1 MTEGAPFDAGF
12 PKPPRP
18 SRRLP
23 WLEPAFQRQ
32 IKHLNDAVPLA
43 LAGVMGLGVL
53 VYFALP
59 FEPGPGP
66 TLFVTGLMLILAAT
80 QFGRSRALRWLTLLP
95 ALACVG
101 FAASVWQAQRLGDHL
116 LAEPVYGAAVTGT
129 VHSILW
135 RPDGPRFILSDLTS
149 NHPALS
155 PTLRSVQVKWRG
167 NRPDS
172 EAAGKQPRDMLAQ
185 RLEWNLTLLP
195 VRESLMP
202 GGFDFRRQAFF
213 KGLSAYAYN
222 LDAPTVLS
230 AGQRSRTESWRQIL
244 RARFMKRLD
253 GDAGGLA
260 TALVVGL
267 RGDLSPPAE
276 AQIRAAGLAHILAI
290 SGLHIGMVTG
300 ALFFLVRLLGAWV
313 SGLSLRFHTHRI
325 AAVVAV
331 LGAFLYFTISGGS
344 VPTQRAT
351 IVVALAMGAILLSR
365 RPFSL
370 RSVGIAALLVLV
382 VQPSSLVTASF
393 QMSFSAVIGLIVAFQ
408 FAEGRSQQQQRAP
421 RRALNYVVGLSI
433 SSLIATAAT
442 GIFALYHFQQLSL
455 LGIIANIIAVPLTAL
470 WIMPLLMLSAL
481 LVPLG
486 AEGLTLWLAQFGLD
500 GLLALSALVSQFDFG
515 LLTTRDWP
523 TLSLFLAG
531 FGLWAGALLVRP
543 WTLFAVLP
551 AGAGIGLA
559 MLSPLPAV
567 IVDRGEGL
575 LAYGAK
581 APFVGLGD
589 RSGTVYLASGSG
601 FAADQLGRYFNA
613 AVSTCAMDTCVINI
627 PANGVGLWLTTT
639 PQIAAHLCQTKP
651 QATGFTLAAAPRAAC
666 KREQAVDLRQ
676 IPLTGPR
683 AFALESNGRVRIF
696 QAKMTLSQRF
706 WTMDPNL

>member
-167 NRPDS
+167 IRPDS
-172 EAAGKQPRDMLAQ
+172 EAAGKQPRDILGQ

-195 VRESLMP
+195 LRESLMP

-213 KGLSAYAYN
+213 KGLSAYAYS

-365 RPFSL
+365 RPFS
-370 RSVGIAALLVLV
+370 
-382 VQPSSLVTASF
+382 
-393 QMSFSAVIGLIVAFQ
+393 Q

-523 TLSLFLAG
+523 ALSLFLAG

-676 IPLTGPR
+676 IPRTGPR
-683 AFALESNGRVRIF
+683 AFALENNGRVRIF

-706 WTMDPNL
+706 WTMDPP